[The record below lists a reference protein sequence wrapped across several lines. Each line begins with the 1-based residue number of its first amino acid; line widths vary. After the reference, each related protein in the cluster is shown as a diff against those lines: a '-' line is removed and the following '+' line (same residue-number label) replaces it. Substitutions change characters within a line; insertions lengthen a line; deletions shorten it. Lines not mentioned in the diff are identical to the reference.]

1 MTTAG
6 RDRRSAD
13 GVTERREANDAEQIL
28 LDQPVPPLLALQQ
41 TAGNAAVS
49 RLVASSRL
57 LLRDDAPGTPAP
69 SGAAAP
75 AAAAA
80 NPVLDMA
87 KTAWDTGVTQR
98 EQDAAKKLEQPQ
110 AGKPEMTDA
119 AEQLHEAVG
128 AVDSIGAQLGALDP
142 ARKTRADVHL
152 NAVAGAKNMVVVALE
167 HLSPHEIGQTISTDT
182 VASSQSAISD
192 LTKPLAGAPGSS
204 SGGSP
209 SASSPG
215 SAGSGGAAAAA
226 GAAAAGT
233 N

>member
-13 GVTERREANDAEQIL
+13 GVGERREANDAGRIP

-49 RLVASSRL
+49 RLVARSRL

-69 SGAAAP
+69 SGGAAP
-75 AAAAA
+75 AAAGS
-80 NPVLDMA
+80 NPVLEMA

-98 EQDAAKKLEQPQ
+98 EQDTAKKLQQPQ
-110 AGKPEMTDA
+110 AGKPELTDA
-119 AEQLHEAVG
+119 VTQLTEAMG
-128 AVDSIGAQLGALDP
+128 AADSIGTQVGALDP
-142 ARKTRADVHL
+142 ARKTRSDVHF
-152 NAVAGAKNMVVVALE
+152 NAILGSKNMAVVALG
-167 HLSPHEIGQTISTDT
+167 HNSPAEIGQHISTD
-182 VASSQSAISD
+182 VESSQSAISD
-192 LTKPLAGAPGSS
+192 MTKPLSTAPGSS

-209 SASSPG
+209 SASNPG
-215 SAGSGGAAAAA
+215 SAGTGGAAAAA
-226 GAAAAGT
+226 ETAAAGT